1 MYATNEHYQSDGSVP
16 LSSTKIPTTGPG
28 NNLVPYFATKSLAA
42 YSFPTAARKQ
52 AFFE

>member
-1 MYATNEHYQSDGSVP
+1 MRPTSITKVTEVCRYPQP
-16 LSSTKIPTTGPG
+16 KIPTTGPG